1 MGRVKNDKAHA
12 IASVKTRVCIDDVSK
27 VRATLFAQEA
37 RRRHVTRKLQPG
49 VVGMATIETL
59 EEEELPQQE

>member
-1 MGRVKNDKAHA
+1 
-12 IASVKTRVCIDDVSK
+12 
-27 VRATLFAQEA
+27 LFAQEA